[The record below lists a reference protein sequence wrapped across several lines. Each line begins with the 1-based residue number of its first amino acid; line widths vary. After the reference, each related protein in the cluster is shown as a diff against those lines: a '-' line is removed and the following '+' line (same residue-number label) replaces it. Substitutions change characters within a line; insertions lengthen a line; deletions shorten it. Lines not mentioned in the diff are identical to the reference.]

1 MKTSKYSLSILTFL
15 SAAGLLAGSCT
26 RQDPEPPG
34 EPIRFRVVEEWQPMD
49 AATRADLYAGGAL
62 GGGSFAVNAYLS
74 GSTDKYIDSE
84 VASYQSETADWRFDD
99 DYYWPMAP
107 STLDFMAWM
116 PASRAN
122 TCVDVPTCT
131 AANGPSFTVTDYP
144 VTSAG
149 QSTLQEFVYAYK
161 TAQNKASQ
169 GASGVTLAFR
179 RPFARLSFQVKAE
192 HEDIHINTIT
202 FKGVKRNGTFTHNA
216 PDASPAVPSAWTLL
230 GDSDNLV
237 ITANV
242 DLTTGAVFSASQLAS
257 FGLPFLIIPQS
268 YTAADQIEI
277 NLQRPIGGTAETVT
291 LSNPISAWEVGK
303 SYIYSLDLSEIKLSV
318 TVATGQE
325 LVPMNLTDNWIYY

>member
-1 MKTSKYSLSILTFL
+1 
-15 SAAGLLAGSCT
+15 
-26 RQDPEPPG
+26 
-34 EPIRFRVVEEWQPMD
+34 MD

-74 GSTDKYIDSE
+74 GSTDKYIDSD
-84 VASYQSETADWRFDD
+84 VASYKSATSDWRFDD

-122 TCVDVPTCT
+122 TCVGVPTCT

-144 VTSAG
+144 VTSSA
-149 QSTLQEFVYAYK
+149 QSTL
-161 TAQNKASQ
+161 
-169 GASGVTLAFR
+169 

-192 HEDIHINTIT
+192 HEDIHINTVT
-202 FKGVKRNGTFTHNA
+202 FKGIKRNGTFTHNA

-242 DLTTGAVFSASQLAS
+242 DLTTGSVFSASQLAS

-268 YTAADQIEI
+268 YTAADQIEV

-291 LSNPISAWEVGK
+291 LSNPISAWEAGK
-303 SYIYSLDLSEIKLSV
+303 SYTYSLDLSEIKLSV